1 MTIQSILL
9 HAASESCDAHRGPS
23 AFALQLAQ
31 AFEASVTAL
40 VYELDVVFPR
50 SAYGRRITAE
60 ARASVADRNT
70 DAQHRAALLRQTA
83 EGMQVQAEVLTE
95 RSYAYT
101 IPEVVAD
108 RARLHDL
115 TVTGIDARGLLSEHT
130 IADYVLFQS
139 GRPLIVVPA
148 DHTARFS
155 CDKMVVAWDYS
166 RAAARALADAMPF
179 LIRASQVTLVAFGD
193 DKEMESSLSRDDV
206 LTALNHHGVE
216 ARYVQAE
223 RADRDIASA
232 ICAFATGSAAD
243 FLVMGGYGHSRFR
256 ELVLGGATRGILGS
270 PALPTLL
277 SH

>member
-9 HAASESCDAHRGPS
+9 HAASESCETHCGPS
-23 AFALQLAQ
+23 AFALQLAR
-31 AFEASVTAL
+31 AFEARVTAL

-60 ARASVADRNT
+60 ARASLADRNS
-70 DAQHRAALLRQTA
+70 DARDRASLLRDA
-83 EGMQVQAEVLTE
+83 AAGMQVQAEVLTE
-95 RSYAYT
+95 RSFAYT

-148 DHTARFS
+148 DHVAPFS
-155 CDKMVVAWDYS
+155 CDKVVVAWDYS
-166 RAAARALADAMPF
+166 RTAARALADAMPF
-179 LIRASQVTLVAFGD
+179 LRRAAEVTLVAFGD
-193 DKEMESSLSRDDV
+193 DKEMESSLTRDDV
-206 LTALNHHGVE
+206 LIALTHRGVE
-216 ARYVQAE
+216 ARYEQAE
-223 RADRDIASA
+223 RGDRDIAAA
-232 ICAFATGSAAD
+232 ISAFAAGLSAD
-243 FLVMGGYGHSRFR
+243 LLVMGGYGHSRFR
-256 ELVLGGATRGILGS
+256 EFVLGGATSGVLEA
-270 PALPTLL
+270 PALPTFL

>member
-1 MTIQSILL
+1 MPIQSILL
-9 HAASESCDAHRGPS
+9 HAASESCDAHRGAS

-31 AFEASVTAL
+31 AFEARVTAL
-40 VYELDVVFPR
+40 VYELDVALPR

-60 ARASVADRNT
+60 ARAFVSDRNT

-83 EGMQVQAEVLTE
+83 ERLQVRADVLTE
-95 RSYAYT
+95 KSYAYT

-115 TVTGIDARGLLSEHT
+115 TVTGVDAHGLLSEHT

-148 DHTARFS
+148 DYVPRLS
-155 CDKMVVAWDYS
+155 CDKIVVAWDYS

-179 LIRASQVTLVAFGD
+179 LVRALEVTLVAFGD

-206 LTALNHHGVE
+206 LTALKHRNVE

-223 RADRDIASA
+223 RADRDIATA
-232 ICAFATGSAAD
+232 ISAFATELAAD
-243 FLVMGGYGHSRFR
+243 LLVMGGYGHSRFR
-256 ELVLGGATRGILGS
+256 ELVLGGATRGVLGS